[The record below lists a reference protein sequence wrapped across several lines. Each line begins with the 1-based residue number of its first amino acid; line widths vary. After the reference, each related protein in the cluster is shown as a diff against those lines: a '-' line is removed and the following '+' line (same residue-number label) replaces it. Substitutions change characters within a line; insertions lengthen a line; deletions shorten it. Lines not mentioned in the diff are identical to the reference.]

1 MNMTTLPSL
10 DVMMLI
16 ARAVFLVAAFVVA
29 ALTFR
34 AWRRATQLQ
43 AAQILSH
50 WESLVGRLNALE
62 TRLEAIAATATRI
75 DERSER
81 QSHVSSP
88 PADYQVA
95 IRLARGGASREE
107 LVSRCGLSLGEADL
121 VRRLHTGSNTVA
133 AA

>member
-16 ARAVFLVAAFVVA
+16 ARAVLLIVAFVVA
-29 ALTFR
+29 AFTFS
-34 AWRRATQLQ
+34 AWRRATRLQ
-43 AAQILSH
+43 AEQIASH

-62 TRLEAIAATATRI
+62 TRLEAVAATATRI

-121 VRRLHTGSNTVA
+121 VRRLHNGSNA
-133 AA
+133 AAA